1 MRLDKSR
8 FSGVSKR
15 LSYVRVGPQHYAIDT
30 HDPSHNSAL
39 RTGASSSV
47 LPLTYASFLVEV
59 AGEVRRS
66 GCVRRRSPAAR
77 PSTYRCALTVRS
89 PCGTVLHF

>member
-59 AGEVRRS
+59 AGDRS
-66 GCVRRRSPAAR
+66 IDRNRNTSRSL
-77 PSTYRCALTVRS
+77 Y
-89 PCGTVLHF
+89 